1 MTLVSTSAGSAAEQ
15 VAEQV
20 ADTAPGEWTLPGH
33 ATVTRLDNGLTV
45 CLLSNRSA
53 PVVTTALW
61 YRVGTRDETPAEA
74 GAAHFLE
81 HMMFKGSERYGPGE
95 VDRRTQALGGSN
107 NAFTSH
113 DATVYH
119 FNFAPLHWREA
130 LAIEADRMRG
140 LTLDPDEVGSERRV
154 ILEEIAMYEA
164 EPWDALDQK
173 VSAAHYPGHAYG
185 LPVLGTAA
193 SLAEIGRDELAA
205 FHRRFYRPGNA
216 VLVVAGDVGA
226 EDLVVVEEHFA
237 AIPARDGSGDGNVN
251 LSGGDPPGAV
261 STSATSAA
269 GPRHVEQRKGEVAR
283 LLASFPAP
291 EAGHPDHAALQVA
304 STVLGS
310 GRSSRLYRRLVD
322 EEQLCVWVATDLSES
337 VEPGGLTVAAELIPG
352 IDPARVEEVV
362 LEEVAGLAG
371 RPPDGGELERARRV
385 LRADWVLGHE
395 RVYQQALAA
404 GFGLAMLGDLHHP
417 GRQLARS
424 LATTAEELASAARR
438 HLTPEGAVI
447 GWSLPKGENGTATSD
462 DASDEASDT
471 ASDAAEANA

>member
-1 MTLVSTSAGSAAEQ
+1 MTQPSSTASGPTRAAGTAAP
-15 VAEQV
+15 VHAE
-20 ADTAPGEWTLPGH
+20 TWTLPGH
-33 ATVTRLDNGLTV
+33 STVTRLANGLTV
-45 CLLSNRSA
+45 CLLSNRGA

-61 YRVGTRDETPAEA
+61 YRVGTRDEGPAEA

-140 LTLDPDEVGSERRV
+140 LALDPVQVESERRV

-164 EPWDALDQK
+164 EPWDALDQR
-173 VSAAHYPGHAYG
+173 VSALRYPGHAYG
-185 LPVLGTAA
+185 RPVLGTAA
-193 SLAEIGRDELAA
+193 SLAEIGAAELAA

-216 VLVVAGDVGA
+216 VLVVAGDVGP

-237 AIPARDGSGDGNVN
+237 AIPSRDGERAGDGNGTGRRTTGERVAETA
-251 LSGGDPPGAV
+251 SGD
-261 STSATSAA
+261 
-269 GPRHVEQRKGEVAR
+269 GPRHVGQRKGEVAR

-322 EEQLCVWVATDLSES
+322 DEQLCVWVHADLSES
-337 VEPGGLTVAAELIPG
+337 VEPGGLSLAAELIPG
-352 IDPARVEEVV
+352 SDPSRVEDVV
-362 LEEVAGLAG
+362 LEEIAGLAR
-371 RPPDGGELERARRV
+371 RPPGGDELERARRI
-385 LRADWVLGHE
+385 LRADWVFGHE

-404 GFGLAMLGDLHHP
+404 GFGLAMLGDLEHP
-417 GRQLARS
+417 GRQLARA
-424 LATTAEELASAARR
+424 LAATADELAAAAHR

-447 GWSLPKGENGTATSD
+447 GWSLPKGEGGGGDGGAG
-462 DASDEASDT
+462 
-471 ASDAAEANA
+471 